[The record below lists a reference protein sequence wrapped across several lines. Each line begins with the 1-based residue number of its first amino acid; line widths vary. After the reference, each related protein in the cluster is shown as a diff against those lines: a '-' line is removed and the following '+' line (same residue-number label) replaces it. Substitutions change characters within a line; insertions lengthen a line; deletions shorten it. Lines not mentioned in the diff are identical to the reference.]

1 MSAQTNKL
9 IYIVDD
15 DKNVRRSLQ
24 IALQNKGYDVQVFHE
39 PLTAFNTIK
48 VCQPDVLILDIRM
61 GEISG
66 IDLFR
71 KLLAEGFEIPVI
83 FISASAT
90 SSEAVSA
97 VQMGAF
103 DFLEKPFSPDKL
115 QITIERCLELKVAKE
130 EIQALRAKTADEEF
144 LGQSTPFKNLLQE
157 IGKVANT
164 NVSVLITGESGTGK
178 ELIAKKIHQSSKVA
192 RGPFIKVNCSAIPE
206 NLIESEL
213 FGFNK
218 GAFTGADKSKKGY
231 FELAD
236 RGTIFLDEIGE
247 MSLNAQAKVLR
258 VIQNMEIQKLGSE
271 HLMPIQVRIIAATN
285 RNLSYEVQN
294 SNFREDLFYRLNV
307 FPIRAPSLK
316 ERKSDIPILADFFL
330 REFMR
335 INETPP
341 KLISIQV
348 LEKLMSY
355 DWPGNIR
362 ELKNTVERMAIVSGQ
377 TIEERHLLLPTSEP
391 KVSGQFDHLSLKEF
405 RNKVERKYIIEMLK
419 KTGGN
424 ISEASDVL
432 QVERT
437 YLHKK
442 IHQLEIKK
450 RDYFI

>member
-1 MSAQTNKL
+1 MIAQNSRL

-24 IALQNKGYDVQVFHE
+24 IALQNNGYDVQVFHE
-39 PLTAFNTIK
+39 PLSAFNTIK
-48 VCQPDVLILDIRM
+48 ECMPHVLILDIRM

-71 KLLAEGFEIPVI
+71 KILNEGFDLPVI

-90 SSEAVSA
+90 TSEAVNA

-115 QITIERCLELKVAKE
+115 QITIERCLELKVAKD
-130 EIQALRAKTADEEF
+130 EIQTLRAKTTDQAF
-144 LGQSTPFKNLLQE
+144 LGQSTPFKNLLQD
-157 IGKVANT
+157 ISKVAST
-164 NVSVLITGESGTGK
+164 NVPVLITGESGTGK
-178 ELIAKKIHQSSKVA
+178 ELIAKEIHNLSKVA
-192 RGPFIKVNCSAIPE
+192 RGPFVKVNCSAIPE

-247 MSLNAQAKVLR
+247 MSLSAQAKVLR

-271 HLMPIQVRIIAATN
+271 ALTPIQVRIIAATN
-285 RNLSYEVQN
+285 RNLSEDVKKN
-294 SNFREDLFYRLNV
+294 NFREDLFYRLNV
-307 FPIRAPSLK
+307 FPIRAPSLR
-316 ERKSDIPILADFFL
+316 ERKSDIPILADYFL
-330 REFMR
+330 REFTR

-341 KLISIQV
+341 KLISTQV
-348 LEKLMSY
+348 LKKLMSY

-362 ELKNTVERMAIVSGQ
+362 ELKNSVERMAIVSSQ
-377 TIEERHLLLPTSEP
+377 TIEERHLLLPTPEP
-391 KVSGQFDHLSLKEF
+391 RPNVQSDQLSLKEF
-405 RNKVERKYIIEMLK
+405 RSRVEKMYIIEMLK

-424 ISEASDVL
+424 ISEASEVL

-442 IHQLEIKK
+442 IQQLVIKK